1 MNSNNIISTIMQ
13 VLQMGQNPEQ
23 LIQIAANKDPQINA
37 LLNQKNQ
44 SGMSWKDFTLQL
56 ARQKNINIEPILQQL
71 NQKGF
76 RI

>member
-13 VLQMGQNPEQ
+13 ILQMGQNPEQ

-37 LLNQKNQ
+37 LLNQKKQ

-56 ARQKNINIEPILQQL
+56 AHQKNINIEPILQQL
-71 NQKGF
+71 SQKGF
-76 RI
+76 KI